1 MALEFIPVAELA
13 EIPPG
18 RSRVVR
24 VWGAAI
30 ALFNVEGVV
39 YAMDNRC
46 PHEGG
51 PLGDGELEGA
61 TIECPSHQW
70 RFDVR
75 TGACAHD
82 PSVRAKTYDVRVD
95 HGMIFVEASRLL
107 AAPRRHREVLRRV
120 AAGEAPDAIG
130 RDVGLS
136 PQ

>member
-1 MALEFIPVAELA
+1 MGLSKVA
-13 EIPPG
+13 
-18 RSRVVR
+18 
-24 VWGAAI
+24 
-30 ALFNVEGVV
+30 GVV
-39 YAMDNRC
+39 YARDNRC

-75 TGACAHD
+75 TGAWAHD
-82 PSVRAKTYDVRVD
+82 PSVRAKTYDVRVE
-95 HGMIFVEASRLL
+95 HGLIFVEASRLF

-130 RDVGLS
+130 RRIGLS
-136 PQ
+136 PQEGERTAEA